1 MDCAACGTPLTS
13 LNRAG
18 EVHVLLTLKPSGK
31 IGVTLP
37 ICLTCNDTAASS
49 PEKGIAVL
57 RQAAPRTLKAG

>member
-1 MDCAACGTPLTS
+1 MNCASCGTPLTS

-18 EVHVLLTLKPSGK
+18 EVHVSLTLKPGGK

-37 ICLTCNDTAASS
+37 ICSTCNDTAASS

-57 RQAAPRTLKAG
+57 RLAAPRALKVG